1 MTIIAMDEKATHWGD
16 GMASACDFRSDTIT
30 TPTLSMLFAIASAT
44 LLDDDFRQDPTTLD
58 LETFVAELTGK
69 EAGLFVVSGTMGNQ
83 LSIRSHLQS
92 PPHGIV
98 CDFRSHIMNFEAGG
112 MASLT
117 GALTIPVQPAN
128 GKYLTI
134 EDIEQRAIVA
144 PHDHCACP
152 TRLICLENP
161 LNGTIMPLSECRR
174 IRDWAE
180 RRNIRLHLDGARL
193 WEAVAAGAGTLQEYC
208 ECFDSISLC
217 FSKGLGAPIG
227 SMIVSTTAIRER
239 ARWIRKS
246 IGGGMRQAGV
256 VTAAARRAVEDTFLG
271 GKLQESHE
279 KTRQIA
285 RLWEGYG
292 GKLVYPVE
300 TNMVWLDLDAAG
312 VSAQT
317 FREEGEAL
325 GLRFMMGGRLVVH
338 YQITRDAV
346 QRLDVLMR
354 RLLSVTQL
362 EEKVGPLVASL

>member
-1 MTIIAMDEKATHWGD
+1 MTVDLKKTHWGD
-16 GMASACDFRSDTIT
+16 GMAAAGDFRSDTIT
-30 TPTLSMLFAIASAT
+30 RPTLSMLSAIASAT
-44 LLDDDFRQDPTTLD
+44 LLDDDFRQDPTTLE
-58 LETFVAELTGK
+58 LETWVAELTGK
-69 EAGLFVVSGTMGNQ
+69 EAGLLVVSGTMGNQ

-92 PPHGIV
+92 GPHSIA
-98 CDFRSHIMNFEAGG
+98 CDARSHIMNFEAGG
-112 MASLT
+112 IATLS
-117 GALTIPVQPAN
+117 GALTIPIQPAN
-128 GKYLTI
+128 GKYLTV
-134 EDIEQRAIVA
+134 EDIEQRAIVV

-152 TRLICLENP
+152 TRLVCLENT

-174 IRDWAE
+174 IRDWAQ
-180 RRNIRLHLDGARL
+180 RHDVRLHLDGARL
-193 WEAVAAGAGTLQEYC
+193 WEAVAAGAGTLREFC

-227 SMIVSTTAIRER
+227 SIIVGTMAFRER

-256 VTAAARRAVEDTFLG
+256 VSAAARRAVVDTFLA

-279 KTRQIA
+279 KAKQIA

-317 FREEGEAL
+317 FREQGEAL
-325 GLRFMMGGRLVVH
+325 GLKFMMGGRLVVH
-338 YQITRDAV
+338 YQVTQDAV
-346 QRLDVLMR
+346 QKLDALMR
-354 RLLSVTQL
+354 RLLRAACP
-362 EEKVGPLVASL
+362 EEWAGQAVASL